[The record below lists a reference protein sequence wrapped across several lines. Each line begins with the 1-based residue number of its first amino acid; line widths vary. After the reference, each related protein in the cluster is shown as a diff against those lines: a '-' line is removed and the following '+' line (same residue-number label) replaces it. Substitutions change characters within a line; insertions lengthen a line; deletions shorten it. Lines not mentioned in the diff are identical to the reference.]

1 MMERKRLILSPLVA
15 GMALISFAGQWTCGA
30 QTSQRQ
36 NSQTAVKAQDKQLDK
51 QLLARF
57 DQSIKNYVKQR
68 NQVKEKLPKLSKD
81 STPEQIQ
88 ANESAFVAALR
99 AARTNAKSGAI
110 FSEEVVNY
118 IRSIV
123 RSEFKGKDRRDVKET
138 ILEADTREF
147 RLR

>member
-15 GMALISFAGQWTCGA
+15 AMALISFAGQWTCGA

-36 NSQTAVKAQDKQLDK
+36 NSQTAVKAQDK